1 MAIKKQSRQ
10 LIPLKQKQ
18 HYSLKSNVTQ
28 LESPASSN
36 KIDLMTLTKRS
47 AKIDSLTKSSG
58 ISVHTFR
65 AEQDKK
71 LRADVESVLSCQK
84 LIKSQTNQCLDS
96 SRILVVLA
104 AGSGAEK
111 YLSHTIP
118 KIIAQIAE
126 VGARA
131 DILIGL
137 NHGFECPH
145 IIDSFNQ
152 ISNVE
157 TIDLYTEEKVSNQLP
172 AKLYA
177 HANAQGEPYFI
188 QSHPSLALKHRIFV
202 IHQKISPYSAGKIR
216 ILGDIYGSL
225 LINSIA
231 QGWHLPALLITI
243 DAESQFL
250 LDQPGLSPNLDSNGL
265 QPILEQLNHHP
276 EIDILGATPRHTVYQ
291 PVERDGS
298 QIFLPDFSQDVP
310 PIPWFLNIV
319 HGYYPGYQLKPGGG
333 TVGRSDVI
341 ISLLTVISER
351 YPGARLED
359 IQLTIL
365 AEHAGFKHELCMDV
379 IQTNRVPDQ
388 YETVPD
394 NRSKLAWLEQMARW
408 MSGIEALKINY
419 GQHNIE
425 AIVADTFPWAILL
438 NPRLF
443 VQSLR
448 NKQPLNLITLF
459 KVARLLIGS
468 FLNLYLLKAKAAGHP
483 DTLQGYEAKATW

>member
-1 MAIKKQSRQ
+1 
-10 LIPLKQKQ
+10 
-18 HYSLKSNVTQ
+18 
-28 LESPASSN
+28 
-36 KIDLMTLTKRS
+36 MTLTKRS
-47 AKIDSLTKSSG
+47 AKTDSLIKSTG

-84 LIKSQTNQCLDS
+84 WIKSQTNQCLDLN
-96 SRILVVLA
+96 RVLVVLA

-126 VGARA
+126 AGAKA
-131 DILIGL
+131 DVVIGL
-137 NHGFECPH
+137 NHGFDCPQV
-145 IIDSFNQ
+145 IAGFNQ
-152 ISNVE
+152 ISDVE
-157 TIDLYTEEKVSNQLP
+157 IIDLYTEAKVSNQLP
-172 AKLYA
+172 AKVYA
-177 HANAQGEPYFI
+177 DASAQGEPYYL
-188 QSHPSLALKHRIFV
+188 QSNPSLKHRICV
-202 IHQKISPYSAGKIR
+202 IHQKMSPYSAGKIR
-216 ILGDIYGSL
+216 MLGDIYGSL
-225 LINSIA
+225 FINSIA
-231 QGWHLPALLITI
+231 QGWHLPALLVTI

-265 QPILEQLNHHP
+265 QPILEQLNHDP
-276 EIDILGATPRHTVYQ
+276 DLDILGATPRHTVYHPFEQ
-291 PVERDGS
+291 DGL

-333 TVGRSDVI
+333 TVGKSDVI
-341 ISLLTVISER
+341 ISLLTVISEQ

-365 AEHAGFKHELCMDV
+365 AEHAGFTHELCMDV
-379 IQTNRVPDQ
+379 IQTNRVPDR
-388 YETVPD
+388 YETVPGD
-394 NRSKLAWLEQMARW
+394 RSKLAWLEQMDRW

-425 AIVADTFPWAILL
+425 SIVADTFPWAILL

-459 KVARLLIGS
+459 KVARLLMSS
-468 FLNLYLLKAKAAGHP
+468 FLNLYLLKTKAASHP
-483 DTLQGYEAKATW
+483 DILQGYEAKATW